1 MKWLCKP
8 RTKTRRSKRF
18 TALERLSGD
27 IQQNKD

>member
-8 RTKTRRSKRF
+8 KMKVYRPKDF
-18 TALERLSGD
+18 TALERLTGD